1 MVKSLRLAWLRR
13 LYTDEDAG
21 WKRYLRFL
29 IKPFGGHLLFHC
41 DYEPREYNI
50 TNKFYAELIQFW
62 AEFRNA
68 FSTEDDSTSIIWNNK
83 NIRINGKPVFSRR
96 FFDKN
101 LISIRQLRL
110 HLNNAESL
118 DFIRTDL
125 ELNCNFLVWAGL
137 RSAIPVSLRGKE
149 NDVRLTNA
157 LGFYDNNTFFD
168 ATLAKSKGYYRFL
181 IRLKA
186 TLPNSAK
193 KLQSEF
199 SIDATNLTMFYSLP
213 KSVCLETYLRDFQFK
228 VLNYITCSNMLLK
241 KMGIVESDL
250 CTFCNLTNEDIEHLF
265 FSCSFSFLFWKDFE
279 LCWKKCT
286 NSNINLTSQDVI
298 LGITDNNNGF
308 LNYCIIPG
316 KSIFYYCRRNNVKP
330 NIQLFKVKLKQK
342 YQTELYLARK
352 NATLDNF
359 NQKWLFNP
367 LALKF

>member
-1 MVKSLRLAWLRR
+1 M
-13 LYTDEDAG
+13 
-21 WKRYLRFL
+21 
-29 IKPFGGHLLFHC
+29 
-41 DYEPREYNI
+41 
-50 TNKFYAELIQFW
+50 
-62 AEFRNA
+62 
-68 FSTEDDSTSIIWNNK
+68 
-83 NIRINGKPVFSRR
+83 
-96 FFDKN
+96 
-101 LISIRQLRL
+101 ISIRQLRL

-118 DFIRTDL
+118 DLIRTDL

-213 KSVCLETYLRDFQFK
+213 RSVCLETYLRDFQFK
-228 VLNYITCSNMLLK
+228 VLNYITCTNTLLK
-241 KMGIVESDL
+241 KMDIVESDL
-250 CTFCNLTNEDIEHLF
+250 CTFCNLTTEDIGHLF

-298 LGITDNNNGF
+298 LGISDNNNGF
-308 LNYCIIPG
+308 LNYCIILG
-316 KSIFYYCRRNNVKP
+316 KSIIYYCRRNNVKP
-330 NIQLFKVKLKQK
+330 NMQLFKVKLKQK
-342 YQTELYLARK
+342 YQTE
-352 NATLDNF
+352 F
-359 NQKWLFNP
+359 SSE
-367 LALKF
+367 